1 MARRID
7 VELTSRRDDDTWTW
21 RAIGARE
28 PRGELDGSLLWSDAK
43 VGDHIRCEAD
53 FSIDGIS
60 VTSAGPLVEPE
71 RTSAFETLE
80 ILGSGG
86 EEQLVTTNFVEG
98 GGRGRGRGRGDR
110 GDRDDRGGGR
120 RDDRSGGHR
129 DNERSRPRSEPRQQ
143 RERPPAKSKPKRLRP
158 GREHRDAWLA
168 ELAEHHKAV
177 GEQLVRGGLPA
188 VRQAVEKQ
196 NAAARETGEPEIDA
210 APLEGIAEKLLP
222 TMRVA
227 EWRDRAVAAIA
238 GVDEVDL
245 RDLRSVVVAA
255 EAVQRDEQCRAMAEE
270 LRTKVSERVDR
281 EHSEWLA
288 EIASTLGDGRTVRA
302 LRLSSRPPK
311 AGVPLPQDL
320 ATRLTDA
327 AAAGM
332 GPEATQDRWA
342 TVLDAVAFSPI
353 RLMVR
358 PAAIPAEPGEEL
370 LAAVRK
376 VSTRVP
382 QIAGLFGIEPTEAPR
397 RRRSRSGRGSETK
410 QSRPPAEVA
419 TPVDST
425 ATTPPAPA
433 TATPVDT
440 TATTPPAPAET
451 ASGEAGKDVDVDEKV
466 DQPVDEA

>member
-28 PRGELDGSLLWSDAK
+28 PRGELDSSLLWPEAK
-43 VGDHIRCEAD
+43 VGDHVRCEAD

-60 VTSAGPLVEPE
+60 VVSAGPLVEPE

-80 ILGSGG
+80 ILGSGA
-86 EEQLVTTNFVEG
+86 EEKLVTTNFVEG

-120 RDDRSGGHR
+120 RDERGAGRR
-129 DNERSRPRSEPRQQ
+129 DNDRSRPRGESRQQ
-143 RERPPAKSKPKRLRP
+143 RERPPEKPKPKRLRP

-168 ELAEHHKAV
+168 ELPEEHKAIAD
-177 GEQLVRGGLPA
+177 QLVRGGLPA

-222 TMRVA
+222 TMRIA
-227 EWRDRAVAAIA
+227 EWRDRAEAAIA
-238 GVDEVDL
+238 GVDEIDL

-255 EAVQRDEQCRAMAEE
+255 EAVQRDEECRAMAED
-270 LRTKVSERVDR
+270 LRGKVSDRVDR

-320 ATRLTDA
+320 ATRLTEA

-332 GPEATQDRWA
+332 GSDATQDRWA

-353 RLMVR
+353 RQMVR

-382 QIAGLFGIEPTEAPR
+382 QIAGLFGIEPTEPPR
-397 RRRSRSGRGSETK
+397 RRRSRSGRGSDTKPARTAQAET
-410 QSRPPAEVA
+410 
-419 TPVDST
+419 
-425 ATTPPAPA
+425 
-433 TATPVDT
+433 
-440 TATTPPAPAET
+440 APAEAT
-451 ASGEAGKDVDVDEKV
+451 TDTPAAPAEQAPSGEAGKNVDVDEKV
-466 DQPVDEA
+466 DQPVDES

>member
-1 MARRID
+1 
-7 VELTSRRDDDTWTW
+7 
-21 RAIGARE
+21 
-28 PRGELDGSLLWSDAK
+28 
-43 VGDHIRCEAD
+43 
-53 FSIDGIS
+53 
-60 VTSAGPLVEPE
+60 
-71 RTSAFETLE
+71 
-80 ILGSGG
+80 
-86 EEQLVTTNFVEG
+86 
-98 GGRGRGRGRGDR
+98 
-110 GDRDDRGGGR
+110 
-120 RDDRSGGHR
+120 
-129 DNERSRPRSEPRQQ
+129 
-143 RERPPAKSKPKRLRP
+143 
-158 GREHRDAWLA
+158 LA
-168 ELAEHHKAV
+168 ELAEEHKAI

-196 NAAARETGEPEIDA
+196 NAAAQETGEPEIDA

-222 TMRVA
+222 TMRIA

-238 GVDEVDL
+238 NVDEIDL

-255 EAVQRDEQCRAMAEE
+255 EAVQRDEHCRAMADE
-270 LRTKVSERVDR
+270 LRAKVSERVDR

-320 ATRLTDA
+320 AARLTEA

-332 GPEATQDRWA
+332 GSEATQDRWA

-353 RLMVR
+353 RQMVR

-382 QIAGLFGIEPTEAPR
+382 QIAGLFGIEPTEPPR
-397 RRRSRSGRGSETK
+397 QRRSRSARGAETR

-419 TPVDST
+419 PAEDAST
-425 ATTPPAPA
+425 EVTADTPPAAPA
-433 TATPVDT
+433 EVAPVEAASTEVTAD
-440 TATTPPAPAET
+440 TPPAAPAEVAPVEVASTEVT
-451 ASGEAGKDVDVDEKV
+451 ADTPPAAPVEVASTEVTADTPPAAPVEETPSGEAGKDADVAEKV